1 MHHIDEKF
9 KEVSPVQTVE
19 KIRSILSNLGIE
31 IEERWND
38 SGIDSCW
45 SLIIGGK
52 GMFPT
57 SNGKGITKELARA
70 SAYGEFMER
79 LQSGLFLYK
88 YQSINR
94 DDQMHLH
101 TYAPDGKYMT
111 IEEIEENGEWMDP
124 IIEAYG
130 GGLTRKKL
138 AQQCKMYA
146 CNSDKILTM
155 PFYSLFED
163 KYVYLPTCFIE
174 QMYSANGCCV
184 GNSRDE
190 AWVHALSEIME
201 RKGSIELLTSGKAAV
216 RIPDEVLSRYSTVTH
231 ILDQIKASGKY
242 DVAVFDSSIGNG
254 HPVVTTRIINKKTHS
269 YVVNTASD
277 PVFEIALHR
286 TLTEIFQ
293 GRNIETFT
301 SKHNGAILN
310 DISDIPLTHNVLNL
324 LETGNGQF
332 TLDFFT
338 EEVSSDK
345 TFTEFK
351 DNSCRSNSELLTSIL
366 ALYKAL
372 NKPVYVRNY
381 SYLGFNCYKFIIPGF
396 SESRGLRLT
405 ESMQQYSL
413 ADMAAMALRNVEQ
426 ANLVELNVLL
436 GYYNQVQ
443 PVLSLRSSFNRL
455 SGIPINDPS
464 LLYRTL
470 AYAAYKLGLYSEAV
484 RYMDAL
490 RHIDST
496 DTNEKEY
503 FQCVKWYLELK
514 SARHSDEKIR
524 VALYKF
530 YEEKYADMLYQR
542 LDKGLT
548 PFDGFLLRCDTKSCS
563 DCKFSSVCRYNDM
576 KDLLK
581 KTGEVYSRF
590 TDGQAKEN
598 FIL

>member
-19 KIRSILSNLGIE
+19 KIRRILSDLGIE

-45 SLIIGGK
+45 SLIIGAK

-57 SNGKGITKELARA
+57 ANGKGVTKELARA

-88 YQSINR
+88 FQSINR
-94 DDQMHLH
+94 DPLMHLH

-111 IEEIEENGEWMDP
+111 VEEIEENGEWMDP
-124 IIEAYG
+124 IIETYG

-146 CNSDKILTM
+146 CTDGKILTM

-174 QMYSANGCCV
+174 QIYSANGCCV
-184 GNSRDE
+184 GNTREE

-201 RKGSIELLTSGKAAV
+201 RKGSVALLSSGGAAP
-216 RIPDEVLSRYSTVTH
+216 RIPDEVLNKYPTVKR
-231 ILDQIKASGKY
+231 IIDQIKASGKY
-242 DVAVFDSSIGNG
+242 DIAVFDSSIGNG
-254 HPVVTTRIINKKTHS
+254 HPVLTTRIINKKEHT

-301 SKHNGAILN
+301 SHHGGALLNGITEV
-310 DISDIPLTHNVLNL
+310 PLAHNVLNL

-332 TLDFFT
+332 ALDFFT
-338 EEVSSDK
+338 EELCCNR
-345 TFTEFK
+345 TYTEFN
-351 DNSCRSNSELLTSIL
+351 DNSTKSNQELLVMML
-366 ALYKAL
+366 DLYKAL

-381 SYLGFNCYKFIIPGF
+381 SYLGFNCYKIIVPGF

-405 ESMQQYSL
+405 EPFQEYIL
-413 ADMAAMALRNVEQ
+413 ADSAAKTLRNIEQ
-426 ANLVELNVLL
+426 ANPVELNILL
-436 GYYNQVQ
+436 GFYKQIQSIISRKSNF
-443 PVLSLRSSFNRL
+443 RFL
-455 SGIPINDPS
+455 SGIPVSAPE
-464 LLYRTL
+464 LLPKTI
-470 AYAAYKLGLYSEAV
+470 AYAAYKLGQYADAV
-484 RYMDAL
+484 KFLNMVKN
-490 RHIDST
+490 ST
-496 DTNEKEY
+496 QLQEEEIQY
-503 FQCVKWYLELK
+503 FACVTRYLELK
-514 SARHSDEKIR
+514 AAKKTDEQIR
-524 VALYKF
+524 IVLYKF
-530 YEEKYADMLYQR
+530 YEEEYVDMLYAR
-542 LDKGLT
+542 LNKGLS
-548 PFDGFLLRCDTKSCS
+548 PFDGFLLRCDTSSCAE
-563 DCKFSSVCRYNDM
+563 CKFRDVCNYNNM
-576 KDLLK
+576 KDLLAR
-581 KTGEVYSRF
+581 TGAIYSRF
-590 TDGQAKEN
+590 TDGQAREN
-598 FIL
+598 FKI